1 MNVLQLIENSRIAR
15 VPYLLWGV
23 GLMLVKNGLDRFIA
37 WYAFDR
43 HWSFS
48 NYFIPVETGNVAT
61 VSPTDA
67 NFFAALLITAF
78 PFIWIGVILTLRR
91 LRDAGLPTLLVML
104 FFVPAVN
111 FLLFTLLVLIP
122 SSSRT
127 GEEPPLNDGE
137 GRGDMHSILDRVI
150 PSSSLGSAV
159 VGVLV
164 TVSFGLLITLI
175 SVEGMGR
182 YGWGLFVGL
191 PFVLGFA
198 SALIHGYHEQRTLK
212 QCIGVAWM
220 SIFVAA
226 GVLLIFALEGILCI
240 LMAAPLCG
248 VVATLGAV
256 VGYVMQLSFHD
267 SARKRSSAL
276 HGIAIGLPL
285 LLSVEY
291 VESSPAPLYAVKSVV
306 EVNAPPEKVWK
317 NVVSF
322 SSLAEPKEFL
332 FKAGI
337 AYPKK
342 ATIIGQGVGACR
354 HCVFSTGAFVEPIE
368 VWDEPNLLK
377 FSVLSNPAPMEEWT
391 FYKTIRPPHLHGYL
405 ESKGG
410 QFKLD
415 PLPGGRTRL
424 EGTTWYHHSLW
435 PAAYWKLWSDDIIH
449 RIHLRVLDHVKTLSE
464 QPASVAETQP

>member
-1 MNVLQLIENSRIAR
+1 MNLLQLIENSRIAR
-15 VPYLLWGV
+15 LPYLLWGV
-23 GLMLVKNGLDRFIA
+23 GLMLVKNALDRFIA

-43 HWSFS
+43 HWSFA
-48 NYFIPVETGNVAT
+48 NYFIPAESGNVAT
-61 VSPTDA
+61 VSPVDA
-67 NFFAALLITAF
+67 NFFAVLLITAF

-91 LRDAGLPTLLVML
+91 LRDAGLPTLLVIL

-122 SSSRT
+122 SSSRV
-127 GEEPPLNDGE
+127 GEVFPANE
-137 GRGDMHSILDRVI
+137 GRGDMRTIFDRVI
-150 PSSSLGSAV
+150 PSSSLGSAA
-159 VGVLV
+159 VGVLL
-164 TVSFGLLITLI
+164 TVSFGLIITLV

-182 YGWGLFVGL
+182 YGWGLFVGV

-198 SALIHGYHEQRTLK
+198 SALIHGYHEQRTLR

-220 SIFVAA
+220 SIVFAA
-226 GVLLIFALEGILCI
+226 ALLLVFALEGVLCI

-248 VVATLGAV
+248 VVATLGAL

-267 SARKRSSAL
+267 SRRKRTSAL
-276 HGIAIGLPL
+276 HGIAMGLPL
-285 LLSVEY
+285 LMGVEHM
-291 VESSPAPLYAVKSVV
+291 ESTPAPLYAVRSSV
-306 EVNAPPEKVWK
+306 EVNAPPEQVWK

-322 SSLAEPKEFL
+322 STLAEPKEFL

-368 VWDEPNLLK
+368 VWDEPKLLK

-415 PLPGGRTRL
+415 PLPGNRTRL
-424 EGTTWYHHSLW
+424 EGTTWYRHSLW

-464 QPASVAETQP
+464 QPSNRVEISP